1 MHKKGGKHHIM
12 PFHHSLAE
20 ALRGYIDAAG
30 IAEERNGF
38 LFHTSRGHK
47 ATALSEL
54 RIRL

>member
-1 MHKKGGKHHIM
+1 LGKLPKHHIM

-30 IAEERNGF
+30 IAEERKGF